1 MTWTKVQVNG
11 RPPTVRSHHTAV
23 VLRDRMYVFGGADE
37 ERVEEPSDNFGT
49 QLLKTLNVAEAQ
61 FRDVMHND
69 LHEFNFLTCSWRIVD
84 VSDVAPTP
92 PPEGGITAR
101 LAVHDDLLY
110 LLGWRPAR
118 EGDPAATIVDGQVL
132 EMHVMDPQGRY
143 GGGRGGDLPS
153 WQLIHFRGNA
163 PQPRDLFACAV
174 WKDSWI
180 LHGGRSA
187 RGDLLRDTFVFSFKT
202 RAWKLLLAKSRG
214 GQNVP
219 DHRYSH
225 QACVVDDV
233 FLVVGGSNSAQY
245 IGGANRTLAQRCSGV
260 EMLYLARVVE
270 APADY
275 APVTPKPPP
284 PKRKEPVWRSNFH
297 RLLWEL
303 WMFIRAYLPGAD
315 ADEEARRAAASGRG
329 ITVSD
334 VDLLVEG
341 RRFHA
346 HSRVLDRQSER
357 FAQILARDPVSTA
370 ADRAFSPALRLQ
382 ERVNKLGVPSLVV
395 FVYYLLIVWRAV
407 VTLIVAAKQRIAP
420 NASRLIVIKD
430 VSYETML
437 IMMHFMYA
445 GYEDRPGIPTS
456 KLEEA
461 FLAAERYGVYAM
473 RAESLRLMIKGLA
486 VNNVSQYALLA
497 HENACQELW
506 DACVEFCAG
515 RLPEIMNSEGFAL
528 LWSINARVA
537 QMLTGDAVRAYRF
550 VLQRLPLCPA
560 AMKRTAAPLSSVW
573 RRGRGGGRCH
583 LTSSMTKNPR
593 WSVTLTRLWSAT
605 LSVSALRRGSC
616 TCSLSRRAGGAIRRM
631 RSTRTCRPWG
641 RRRRPGRG
649 ASSREK
655 ERLARE
661 GLLFLLHSAF
671 R

>member
-1 MTWTKVQVNG
+1 MAWTKVQVNG
-11 RPPTVRSHHTAV
+11 RPPSVRSHHTAV

-37 ERVEEPSDNFGT
+37 ERVEEPAENFGS

-69 LHEFNFLTCSWRIVD
+69 LHELNFLTCSWRVVE
-84 VSDVAPTP
+84 VSDLAPTP

-110 LLGWRPAR
+110 LMGWRPAR
-118 EGDPAATIVDGQVL
+118 EGDSVVSVVDGQVL
-132 EMHVMDPQGRY
+132 EVHALDPQNRHGAGRQRD
-143 GGGRGGDLPS
+143 GLPA
-153 WQLIHFRGNA
+153 WQLVLFRGNA
-163 PQPRDLFACAV
+163 PHPRDLFACAV

-202 RAWKLLLAKSRG
+202 RSWKLLLAKSRG

-275 APVTPKPPP
+275 APPAARAPAAKA
-284 PKRKEPVWRSNFH
+284 KEPVWRSSF
-297 RLLWEL
+297 LQFLWEL
-303 WMFIRAYLPGAD
+303 WMFIRAFLPGAD
-315 ADEEARRAAASGRG
+315 ADARQVPSGRG
-329 ITVSD
+329 VTVSD

-357 FAQILARDPVSTA
+357 FAQILARDPVATA
-370 ADRAFSPALRLQ
+370 ADRAFAPALRLQ
-382 ERVNKLGVPSLVV
+382 ERVNALGVPSLVV
-395 FVYYLLIVWRAV
+395 FVYYLLVVWRAV
-407 VTLIVAAKQRIAP
+407 VTLIVAAKQRLAP
-420 NASRLIVIKD
+420 NASRVIAVKD
-430 VSYETML
+430 VSYDVML

-486 VNNVSQYALLA
+486 ANNVSQFALLA

-506 DACVEFCAG
+506 DACVEFCAD
-515 RLPEIMNSEGFAL
+515 RLPEIVKSEGFAL

-537 QMLTGDAVRAYRF
+537 QMLTGDAVRA
-550 VLQRLPLCPA
+550 P
-560 AMKRTAAPLSSVW
+560 
-573 RRGRGGGRCH
+573 RGG
-583 LTSSMTKNPR
+583 
-593 WSVTLTRLWSAT
+593 A
-605 LSVSALRRGSC
+605 
-616 TCSLSRRAGGAIRRM
+616 
-631 RSTRTCRPWG
+631 
-641 RRRRPGRG
+641 
-649 ASSREK
+649 
-655 ERLARE
+655 ARE
-661 GLLFLLHSAF
+661 RSLLLGGKLSTSDELLRIQQSTVHERCETVLRSEPLLFPFALMLQARELHLHSSTPGGRKRQQAPEHAEHTKVAAAAAAGMEAGA
-671 R
+671 RCV